1 MTTTRCRYWINSDT
15 SGLLIFVE
23 FRCILF
29 LDTSESDGFGASR
42 CIIALVSV
50 GDTSGLRFQFPSR
63 CMETQIYLHNT
74 SGWANTGY
82 FRCIANNRQNKI
94 HRNSKFSS
102 NPDVSQLI
110 SREYTCFLSQSAPA
124 QAGFTMICA
133 EICFRWQYVASRGAY
148 FDRFRGMD
156 TSGLLDFMEFRC
168 ILFWDTSESDV
179 FDASRCIWNIWF
191 YAHTSEMPDLGPFR
205 CIVTLVSVGDT
216 SGLRIQFP
224 SRCT

>member
-15 SGLLIFVE
+15 SELPGFME

-29 LDTSESDGFGASR
+29 GDTSESDIFDASR

-82 FRCIANNRQNKI
+82 FRCIAKNRQNKI

-110 SREYTCFLSQSAPA
+110 SRDDTSIPSQHTPAQVNLTLISRDDTSIPSQHTPARINLTLISREYTHIPFAAYSRASQPHFNFPRIYFHPLAA
-124 QAGFTMICA
+124 
-133 EICFRWQYVASRGAY
+133 YSRANQPHIIQRELY
-148 FDRFRGMD
+148 IMY
-156 TSGLLDFMEFRC
+156 SPRC
-168 ILFWDTSESDV
+168 RTPNKTITQ
-179 FDASRCIWNIWF
+179 NII
-191 YAHTSEMPDLGPFR
+191 SL
-205 CIVTLVSVGDT
+205 
-216 SGLRIQFP
+216 
-224 SRCT
+224 